1 MFEVAISRDRRSEE
15 PILYRI
21 QSQELKSPGMGGGFS
36 HSHLTKDEIK
46 DKWFIEREMLRVLE
60 NSCG

>member
-1 MFEVAISRDRRSEE
+1 
-15 PILYRI
+15 
-21 QSQELKSPGMGGGFS
+21 MGGGFS

-46 DKWFIEREMLRVLE
+46 DKWFIEREMLKVLE

>member
-1 MFEVAISRDRRSEE
+1 MFDVAISRDRRSEE
-15 PILYRI
+15 PI
-21 QSQELKSPGMGGGFS
+21 QSQQLKSPGEGGGFS

-46 DKWFIEREMLRVLE
+46 DKWFIEREMLKVLE

>member
-1 MFEVAISRDRRSEE
+1 MFDVAISRDRRSEE

-21 QSQELKSPGMGGGFS
+21 QSQQLTSPGMSGGFS
-36 HSHLTKDEIK
+36 HSHLSKDEIK

>member
-1 MFEVAISRDRRSEE
+1 MFDVAISRDRRSEE

-21 QSQELKSPGMGGGFS
+21 QSQQLFSPGVGGGFS

-46 DKWFIEREMLRVLE
+46 DKWFIEREMLKVLE